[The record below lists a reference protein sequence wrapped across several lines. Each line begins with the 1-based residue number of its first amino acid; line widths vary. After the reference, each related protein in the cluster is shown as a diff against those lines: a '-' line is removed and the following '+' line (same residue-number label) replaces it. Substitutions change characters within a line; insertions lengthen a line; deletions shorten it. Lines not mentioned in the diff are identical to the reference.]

1 MTPHETLSTL
11 PNQAFHELCEQVI
24 ADMDRL
30 SIPGVAVG
38 VLAGDQE
45 LAAGFG
51 VTSVENP
58 LPVTPDTLFQIGSIT
73 KTFVAT
79 AVMRLVENGKLDLD
93 SPVRLAFYAED
104 RVVGLDEPCK
114 DARGEFLRD
123 PDGRIAWLRVS
134 GRLHRRVDAP

>member
-1 MTPHETLSTL
+1 MTPQETPSTL
-11 PNQAFHELCEQVI
+11 PDPIFSQLREQVI

-30 SIPGVAVG
+30 SIPGVAMG

-79 AVMRLVENGKLDLD
+79 AVAVQLQPGNTG
-93 SPVRLAFYAED
+93 
-104 RVVGLDEPCK
+104 
-114 DARGEFLRD
+114 
-123 PDGRIAWLRVS
+123 
-134 GRLHRRVDAP
+134 